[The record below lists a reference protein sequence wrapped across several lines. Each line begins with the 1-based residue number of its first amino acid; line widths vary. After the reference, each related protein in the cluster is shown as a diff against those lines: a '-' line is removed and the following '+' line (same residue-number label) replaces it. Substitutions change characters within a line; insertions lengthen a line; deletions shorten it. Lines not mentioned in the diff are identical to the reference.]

1 MNVIGGNVHTTHT
14 VGAFSAR
21 VQFEF
26 YSLYCFETPFLYE
39 RDGKLFSGNV
49 GDVLINTPGAVVYH
63 GPMPDAKQGFV
74 NDWLYLESD
83 ELTALLK
90 QYPLPLNTAF
100 SVGRP
105 LALRSLFHKLR
116 AETISQAIGYQQKQL
131 ALLTE
136 GIIDLYRDYTFQKN
150 ATLPHVRLELIREK
164 MLCAPEKA
172 WTLEEMATDCGY
184 SVSRFCALYKE
195 QFGIAP
201 KQELMAAR
209 LLMAQ
214 QLLQYSGNSV
224 TDIATA
230 CGFQSLAH
238 FSRYFKDNT
247 GVSPQKYKKQQ

>member
-1 MNVIGGNVHTTHT
+1 M
-14 VGAFSAR
+14 
-21 VQFEF
+21 
-26 YSLYCFETPFLYE
+26 
-39 RDGKLFSGNV
+39 
-49 GDVLINTPGAVVYH
+49 
-63 GPMPDAKQGFV
+63 
-74 NDWLYLESD
+74 
-83 ELTALLK
+83 
-90 QYPLPLNTAF
+90 PLNTAF

-105 LALRSLFHKLR
+105 LALRSLFHRLR
-116 AETISQAIGYQQKQL
+116 AESISQAIGYQQKQW

-136 GIIDLYRDYTFQKN
+136 TIIDLYRDYTFPKN
-150 ATLPHVRLELIREK
+150 AALPHVRLELIREK
-164 MLCAPEKA
+164 MLCAPEKP
-172 WTLEEMATDCGY
+172 WTLQEMATAYGY

-195 QFGIAP
+195 KFGIAP

-247 GVSPQKYKKQQ
+247 GVSPQKYKNSNGYELYAEE